1 MHLPPV
7 PRFLIRTLLR
17 TIFALIFL
25 GVPALVYFLREYGLE
40 FGLREQVAAA
50 LSGEGFQTTIGKLSL
65 DPFQGL
71 VARKVRV
78 VETKDR
84 TRDLA
89 RIEQL
94 VVSINF
100 SDLLQ
105 KKISIDRIALD
116 GSNVSIPLTSKEDGP
131 RLNLKNV
138 TGQAVFLP
146 DQLRISHFE
155 TDFEGIHIVLTGLLR
170 NPERFR
176 ARETSTPKPDA
187 PSPANPLIE
196 LLPRLA
202 ELQFPGQAPEIRL
215 EIEGDLA
222 DLSTLE
228 AQPISIRCGPIV
240 APHWRLEGL
249 EAKATYVDETFTV
262 SQLLVQ
268 GVDGGTLNVSARWKD
283 KALDF
288 EVSSTLQPESLRGM
302 LAKKSPWQ
310 ELKFLESPLLEI
322 FGRVDFSSSPVQYQA
337 TGSLQ
342 LGKFSWK
349 GVTFN
354 SLFADFA
361 GRDGTFFVR
370 DIRGVTTDGM
380 LEADVYSAP
389 GDFRLRLTNSIA
401 PTEIL
406 PLFGPNERKVL
417 QEMEFKDPPHVEIEL
432 YGPRPD
438 FAVLS
443 GTGRLR
449 LGRTAMRG
457 SWLDWAQSDMKFGD
471 RAVTYSNFTLAHG
484 DSKGSGTLVYDFGH
498 QQVVLRDIVS
508 SMPPVD
514 VLMWVDPKIAE
525 VLKPY
530 RFRQPPNVR
539 GGGVVHMKDL
549 TKNDLSLQVSAAKGL
564 DYDLLNRTLK
574 FGRTQAKVHIK
585 GSKVLATVTEAELMG
600 GEVEVKADVSIDPE
614 NPVFGAKV
622 QLQRVDFAKLTKLYF
637 DYDDSQGVGSGDF
650 QFKARFGQEE
660 KLRGTGSLRVEDGRV
675 FAIPILGPLSEIINK
690 IIPGAGLHTA
700 KLATADFQVA
710 DKKISSDNLSI
721 QGAGFSMIGNG
732 DIFFT
737 ADRMDMSVR
746 INARG
751 LPGIVLFP
759 VSKLFE
765 YVSTGSLSDPEWRP
779 KIVPRFGN

>member
-1 MHLPPV
+1 
-7 PRFLIRTLLR
+7 LR
-17 TIFALIFL
+17 AIFVFVFL
-25 GVPALVYFLREYGLE
+25 GVPALVYVLREYGLE
-40 FGLREQVAAA
+40 FGLREQIATA

-78 VETKDR
+78 VETKNK

-116 GSNVSIPLTSKEDGP
+116 GSNVSIPLTPKEDGP
-131 RLNLKNV
+131 RLNLENV
-138 TGQAVFLP
+138 TGQALFLP

-155 TDFEGIHIVLTGLLR
+155 TDFEGIHIIVTGLLR

-176 ARETSTPKPDA
+176 ASDASPGTSSES
-187 PSPANPLIE
+187 SPVTPLID

-202 ELQFPGQAPEIRL
+202 ECRFPGQAPEIRL

-222 DLSTLE
+222 DLSTFE
-228 AQPISIRCGPIV
+228 IQPISIRSGPIV
-240 APHWRLEGL
+240 TPKWRLEGL
-249 EAKATYVDETFTV
+249 EGKATYVAGTITV
-262 SQLLVQ
+262 SQLLLRGADA
-268 GVDGGTLNVSARWKD
+268 GVLNVSARWKE
-283 KALDF
+283 KTLEF
-288 EVSSTLQPESLRGM
+288 EMSSTLQPEAFRGM
-302 LAKKSPWQ
+302 LAQESPWQ
-310 ELKFLESPLLEI
+310 ELKFLEAPLLEV
-322 FGRVDFSSSPVQYQA
+322 FGRADFSASPVRYQA

-342 LGKFSWK
+342 LGQLSWK
-349 GVTFN
+349 NVVFD
-354 SLFADFA
+354 SLAADFA

-370 DIRGVTTDGM
+370 DIRGTIKGGM

-401 PTEIL
+401 PTAIL
-406 PLFGPNERKVL
+406 PIFGPNERKVL

-432 YGPRPD
+432 HGPRPD
-438 FAVLS
+438 FAALS

-457 SWLDWAQSDMKFGD
+457 SWLDWATSDLKFGD

-484 DSKGSGTLVYDFGH
+484 DSKGSGTFVYDFGR
-498 QQVVLRDIVS
+498 QQIVLSDIVS

-514 VLMWVDPKIAE
+514 IMMWIDPKIAK

-549 TKNDLSLQVSAAKGL
+549 TKNDLSLQVNAAQGL

-574 FGRTQAKVHIK
+574 FGRTLAKVHIK
-585 GSKVLATVTEAELMG
+585 GNKVLATVNEAELMG
-600 GEVEVKADVSIDPE
+600 GEVEVNADVSIDPK
-614 NPVFGAKV
+614 NPVFEAKV
-622 QLQRVDFAKLTKLYF
+622 KLQRVDFAKLTKLYF
-637 DYDDSQGVGSGDF
+637 GYHDSQGVGSGNF

-710 DKKISSDNLSI
+710 DEKISSNNLSI
-721 QGAGFSMIGNG
+721 QGAGFNMIGNG

-737 ADRMDMSVR
+737 DDHMDMTVR

-765 YVSTGSLSDPEWRP
+765 YVSTGSVSDPEWRP
-779 KIVPRFGN
+779 KIVPRFGNGD